1 MMGGI
6 QNEPVESASGGRDAG
21 DEADLVAALRRG
33 DEAAFVTLVER
44 YHTALLRLAMLY
56 VGDRP
61 TAEEVVQETW
71 LGVLRGLGRFAARSS
86 LKTWLFHI
94 LLNRA
99 KTRAQREDRTIPF
112 SAHWDRATAPDEP
125 AVAPERF
132 LPADHPRWPHH
143 WASRPRD
150 WGDTPEERFL
160 SQETRACLDA
170 AIAVLPPSQREV
182 IVLRDIEGWTA
193 AEACHLLAISETNQR
208 VLLHRAR
215 SKVRQALEYHLE
227 EGMGAA

>member
-71 LGVLRGLGRFAARSS
+71 LGVLRGLERCAA
-86 LKTWLFHI
+86 LVAQDTWLFRI

-99 KTRAQREDRTIPF
+99 KTRAQREGRTIG
-112 SAHWDRATAPDEP
+112 RRGRGIGATHRKSGSSPGRREHASTRPSPCCRP
-125 AVAPERF
+125 ASGR
-132 LPADHPRWPHH
+132 
-143 WASRPRD
+143 
-150 WGDTPEERFL
+150 
-160 SQETRACLDA
+160 
-170 AIAVLPPSQREV
+170 
-182 IVLRDIEGWTA
+182 
-193 AEACHLLAISETNQR
+193 
-208 VLLHRAR
+208 
-215 SKVRQALEYHLE
+215 
-227 EGMGAA
+227 